1 MRTGSPQEVSVTRLM
16 RDGDSVGYVGLAS
29 YEFLSIGTTPSCCN
43 IPRSSL
49 TARYSTALPLAKR
62 HQCTWHYSSG
72 SQRTSRRVFEHGA
85 NPFQRDARKPLHELG
100 NLRTVLKVLEQRG
113 NGHARAAEH
122 PSSADPL
129 GVPFNSG
136 ATRPINHETNRSIA
150 AL

>member
-1 MRTGSPQEVSVTRLM
+1 MCP
-16 RDGDSVGYVGLAS
+16 AC
-29 YEFLSIGTTPSCCN
+29 I
-43 IPRSSL
+43 SL
-49 TARYSTALPLAKR
+49 LEARYRSVAPLETCALVKQYA
-62 HQCTWHYSSG
+62 HYSSG

-85 NPFQRDARKPLHELG
+85 NLFQRDAGKPLHELA
-100 NLRTVLKVLEQRG
+100 NLRTVLKVLKQRG